1 MIVLFGNISF
11 LSSIQNPRQM
21 EIKVA
26 LFEDNKKLRESLEQ
40 LINSSATML
49 CTGAFADADKLMH
62 KMQQAAPDVVMMD
75 INMPGVSGIEAVKM
89 IKENFPGV
97 HILMQTVFDD
107 NDKIFASICAGA
119 SGYMLKKTAPQKML
133 DAIQETH
140 LGGAPMTPSV
150 AVKVLQMFRLQ
161 NKAEKN
167 EFIDLSEREKE
178 ILGLLIKGKSYKNIA
193 SVCFI
198 SIDTVS
204 THIRHI
210 YEKLH
215 VHSKSEAVAKAIFQ
229 KLI

>member
-1 MIVLFGNISF
+1 LHM
-11 LSSIQNPRQM
+11 M

-40 LINSSATML
+40 LINSAEDMI
-49 CTGAFADADKLMH
+49 CVGAFADANKLIH
-62 KMQQAAPDVVMMD
+62 NMQLANPDVVMMD
-75 INMPGVSGIEAVKM
+75 INMPGISGIEAVKT
-89 IKENFPGV
+89 IKEKFPNV

-107 NDKIFASICAGA
+107 NDKIFAAICAGA
-119 SGYMLKKTAPQKML
+119 SGYMLKKTAPKKML
-133 DAIQETH
+133 EALQETY
-140 LGGAPMTPSV
+140 LGGAPMTSSV
-150 AVKVLQMFRLQ
+150 AAKVLQMFRLQ
-161 NKAEKN
+161 TKVEKT

-178 ILGLLIKGKSYKNIA
+178 ILGLLVKGKSYKAIA
-193 SVCFI
+193 SACFI

-204 THIRHI
+204 THVRHI